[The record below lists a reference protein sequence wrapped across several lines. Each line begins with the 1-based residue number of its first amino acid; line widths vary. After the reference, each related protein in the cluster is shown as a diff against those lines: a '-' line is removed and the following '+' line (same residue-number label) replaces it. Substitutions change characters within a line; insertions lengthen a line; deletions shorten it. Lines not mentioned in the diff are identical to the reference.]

1 MKSAFH
7 TSLTAR
13 MRAQWADFAAER
25 RGSTAVEFAMIAAP
39 FFFLIFGLLEVC
51 LLFVMSTVLE
61 HAVAEASRPL
71 RTGQAQTAGMT
82 QEDFR
87 LVVCSELFD
96 LLNCAANLHID
107 VRVLNDFGA
116 MPTGAPLDADG
127 NFTEAGFGF
136 APGGANEIVTVRAF
150 YEWELIT
157 PGISFPLK
165 NMAGNKHL
173 LQTSSVFR
181 NEPFE

>member
-1 MKSAFH
+1 MGNALHS
-7 TSLTAR
+7 SLTVR
-13 MRAQWADFAAER
+13 LRKQWADFAAER
-25 RGSTAVEFAMIAAP
+25 RGSTAVEFALIAAP

-71 RTGQAQTAGMT
+71 RTGEAQNAGMT

-96 LLNCAANLHID
+96 LLDCAANLHID
-107 VRVLNDFGA
+107 VRVLADFSG
-116 MPTGAPLDADG
+116 MPTGAPLDGDG

-150 YEWELIT
+150 YEWSLIT
-157 PGISFPLK
+157 PVMSLPLV
-165 NMAGNKHL
+165 NMANDKHL
-173 LQTSSVFR
+173 LQTSAVFR